1 MAVECTR
8 IYTCN
13 NSGFILVYLKLI
25 TTARYFHYKE
35 EDKKNLRARWQTL
48 LKMMCISVKQIII
61 EKYTIQQGVEIIKI
75 HIQCG

>member
-35 EDKKNLRARWQTL
+35 EDKKKFTSTL
-48 LKMMCISVKQIII
+48 ANIA
-61 EKYTIQQGVEIIKI
+61 
-75 HIQCG
+75 